1 MSDTTK
7 TMMRSSAVMAT
18 GTIVSLVTGIGR
30 DIAAAAALGF
40 YLVSDAYSLG
50 NSLPNI
56 VYILII
62 GGALNAV
69 FIPQLV
75 RHMTDDADGGHAYS
89 DRLLT
94 LVGVTLLLF
103 SVIAVLCAP
112 LLVDLYTPAN
122 YPQQEFDLAVAFARL
137 CLPQIFFYGVYT
149 MLSQILNARGHFGLP
164 MFAPIANNIIA
175 IATFVLFIVVAG
187 TSAASDGM
195 LTSNQ
200 ILILG
205 IGTTLGV
212 IAQAIIL
219 IPVLFKHGYRFK
231 PRFDWRGNGL
241 GKAGSLAMWTI
252 ALVVVNQVTN
262 IIVTRLAAQAN
273 VNATNAGETAAGLT
287 TYQKAHLVFMLP
299 HSVITISI
307 ITAMLPALSRLA
319 HSGRLHD
326 VGREVSSTM
335 RIIVAVIAPI
345 TAILF
350 VLGADIAVLLFGYG
364 AATPEQASIMG
375 RIVSVFMIGLVPFT
389 LFYVIL
395 RGFYALE
402 DTKTPFFVTV
412 GFSIAW
418 MVMAIPLFNLVE
430 GGGQQVASL
439 ALTYGLSY
447 WIGMAIAW
455 WFLARKLGGM
465 RSGATSWALARIF
478 IAALIALFAM
488 YVTRWLLGSH
498 GYNPGLASRGS
509 VLIDVLVMAPIG
521 LVAYLLAAYALRVH
535 ELRAATALIKKKVLR
550 RS

>member
-1 MSDTTK
+1 MSETTK
-7 TMMRSSAVMAT
+7 SMARSSAIMAT
-18 GTIVSLVTGIGR
+18 GTIVSRVTGIGR
-30 DIAAAAALGF
+30 DITAAAALGF

-75 RHMTDDADGGHAYS
+75 RHIKDDHDGGQAYS

-94 LVGVTLLLF
+94 LVGVTLLVF

-112 LLVDLYTPAN
+112 LLVSLYTPSD
-122 YPQQEFDLAVAFARL
+122 YPQNEFDLAVAFARL
-137 CLPQIFFYGVYT
+137 CLPQIFFYGVYA
-149 MLSQILNARGHFGLP
+149 MLSQVLNARGHFGLP
-164 MFAPIANNIIA
+164 MFAPIANNFIA
-175 IATFVLFIVVAG
+175 IATFVLFIAISG
-187 TSAASDGM
+187 SSAASSGV
-195 LTSNQ
+195 LTQQQ

-205 IGTTLGV
+205 VGTTLGV
-212 IAQAIIL
+212 VAQSVIL
-219 IPVLFKHGYRFK
+219 IPVLFRHGHTYK
-231 PRFDWRGNGL
+231 PRFDWRGAGL
-241 GKAGSLAMWTI
+241 GKAGSLAMWTV
-252 ALVVVNQVTN
+252 ALVLVNQATN
-262 IIVTRLAAQAN
+262 IVVTRLAAQAN
-273 VNATNAGETAAGLT
+273 VNAAVEGATAAGLT

-319 HSGRLHD
+319 HAGRFHD

-345 TAILF
+345 AAILF

-375 RIVSVFMIGLVPFT
+375 QIVSVFMIGLVPFT

-402 DTKTPFFVTV
+402 DTRTPFFITV

-418 MVMAIPLFNLVE
+418 MVMAIPLFNIVK

-455 WFLARKLGGM
+455 WFLARRLGGM
-465 RSGATSWALARIF
+465 RSGVTSWALARIF
-478 IAALIALFAM
+478 FAAILALVAM
-488 YVTRWLLGSH
+488 VLARWILGTQ
-498 GYNPGLASRGS
+498 GYNPGLASRGN
-509 VLIDVLVMAPIG
+509 VLIDVAVMAPIG
-521 LVAYLLAAYALRVH
+521 MIVYGLAAYFLRVH
-535 ELRAATALIKKKVLR
+535 ELHAAMALVRKKVLR
-550 RS
+550 KA

>member
-1 MSDTTK
+1 MSETTK

-18 GTIVSLVTGIGR
+18 GTVVSRVTGIGR

-75 RHMTDDADGGHAYS
+75 RHMKDDADGGHAYS

-94 LVGVTLLLF
+94 LVGITLLLY

-112 LLVDLYTPAN
+112 LLVDLYTPAD
-122 YPQQEFDLAVAFARL
+122 YPQQEFDLEVAFARL

-175 IATFVLFIVVAG
+175 TFILFIVVAG

-195 LTSNQ
+195 LTNNQ

-273 VNATNAGETAAGLT
+273 VNAANAGETAAGLT

-307 ITAMLPALSRLA
+307 ITAMLPSLSRLA
-319 HSGRLHD
+319 HDGRLHD

-402 DTKTPFFVTV
+402 DTKTPFFITV

-418 MVMAIPLFNLVE
+418 MVMAIPLFNWVE
-430 GGGQQVASL
+430 GDGQQVASL

-447 WIGMAIAW
+447 WIGLAFAW
-455 WFLARKLGGM
+455 FFLARKLGGM
-465 RSGATSWALARIF
+465 RSGATAWSLTRIF
-478 IAALIALFAM
+478 VAALLALLAM
-488 YVTRWLLGSH
+488 YVTRWLLGSQ
-498 GYNPGLASRGS
+498 GYNPGLESRGN
-509 VLIDVLVMAPIG
+509 VIIDVLVMAPTGI
-521 LVAYLLAAYALRVH
+521 VAYLVAAYVLRVH
-535 ELRAATALIKKKVLR
+535 ELRTATTLIKKKVLR